1 MKQLGGILVGLK
13 EKGMITGITVANHN
27 RITPSQIPETTLRV
41 RALQVLFIIFAV
53 YGTLYSFVTGLSLP
67 VNHRY
72 LLPVIVVSSIYFYM
86 MLQVTSILKYTL
98 PVTGFFCLAVGSEV
112 YHELLNGFFKVEN
125 IYIEYFNKYYDTM
138 IIPYIVDDKKPVVIV
153 TIFLILICVL
163 LTFLITVIFSNSNL
177 TKFYYM
183 ITLPIFVLPFTVG
196 KMPHALPFISFIGS
210 CFFVWGIGTIP
221 GRYSKKFFIKPK
233 KRKRNMYLEKQYKY
247 LIGFRTGAV
256 LTGIFLFLMGVSYL
270 ILPKKTYESNNRVE
284 KVKEAIQNGMYS
296 FSLND
301 ALQEVEY
308 TANYTLSFF
317 DRDGKFSFGGLS
329 GGDLKDGGKVKFDKR
344 PVLSV
349 KLPSTDKPVYLKGFV
364 GTTYS
369 SERWGGLG
377 GELIKEENH
386 TKEMIEI
393 FRRREGF
400 FGNQSAYLYAILDK
414 FTDSFYQDIDF
425 YKGNMVVTNIRT
437 NKAYAYAPYHTLFPL
452 DGSMDTDDYLYV
464 SPNIEKEEYDF
475 TYYEPMNDWEE
486 LLQLAGL
493 PRSLVGNLMGEEYQ
507 ELVSLKY
514 QEYLYLE
521 SIYDI
526 YTRLPEK
533 GLEQLK
539 NDSMIHPYKE
549 ASLPEKILFVQ
560 DYLKSN
566 TSYSLKPGKLPE
578 GKDYVEYFLYDN
590 KIGYCAHYASAA
602 TLMLRAM
609 GVPARYAEGYLI
621 SPGEIKK
628 GKDIGEMIVTS
639 RGNEEHKVTR
649 KEVSV
654 LDSSAHA
661 WVEVYISGFGWIPI
675 ECTPGYQ
682 GNAGYTETT
691 EVPFA
696 TPTPSP
702 TPLKEEE
709 KDDKKKEEEEN
720 PVAPEEGG
728 TKNKKKPKGGKDSN
742 EINNADSSSKKGSP
756 EGDKGE
762 EVLDDSYYLRKIGSI
777 LRRVLILIGSI
788 ILIIYIRWIFLKY
801 RIYRVFRLNNKRKK
815 ALAFYKE
822 YIRML
827 SFQGISLEDITSY
840 EETAK
845 WVERKS
851 NLFQGNFKRALD
863 ICLKAKFGRARP
875 EEREL
880 AFMEQV
886 YKKGIEEL
894 YKEKG
899 KVYRW
904 YLKYIKVFL

>member
-1 MKQLGGILVGLK
+1 MEQLGGILVGLK
-13 EKGMITGITVANHN
+13 EKGINTGITIANHN

-41 RALQVLFIIFAV
+41 RVLQVLFIMFGV

-72 LLPVIVVSSIYFYM
+72 LLSVIVVLSICFYTI
-86 MLQVTSILKYTL
+86 LQATSILKYTL
-98 PVTGFFCLAVGSEV
+98 PVTGLFCLVVGREV

-125 IYIEYFNKYYDTM
+125 IYIQYFNEYYDTTVL
-138 IIPYIVDDKKPVVIV
+138 PYVVDDKRPVVIV

-163 LTFLITVIFSNSNL
+163 LTFLISVIFSKSNL
-177 TKFYYM
+177 TKLYYM
-183 ITLPIFVLPFTVG
+183 ITLPIFILPFTVG
-196 KMPHALPFISFIGS
+196 QMPHALPFISFIGS

-221 GRYSKKFFIKPK
+221 GGYSKKSFVKPK
-233 KRKRNMYLEKQYKY
+233 KRKRNMYLEKQFKY

-256 LTGIFLFLMGVSYL
+256 LTGIFLFLMGISYF
-270 ILPKKTYESNNRVE
+270 ILPKQTYDNSNQVE
-284 KVKEAIQNGMYS
+284 KVKKTIQDGMSS
-296 FSLND
+296 FSIND
-301 ALQEVEY
+301 ALKEVEY

-317 DRDGKFSFGGLS
+317 DRGGRFSFGGLS
-329 GGDLKDGGKVKFDKR
+329 GGDLTDGGTVRFDKR

-369 SERWGGLG
+369 SESWGGLDG
-377 GELIKEENH
+377 DSIKEENQV
-386 TKEMIEI
+386 KEM
-393 FRRREGF
+393 REMFKRKEAF

-414 FTDSFYQDIDF
+414 FPETLYQEIDF

-452 DGSMDTDDYLYV
+452 DGSMDTEDYLYV
-464 SPNIEKEEYDF
+464 SPTIEKEEYDF

-486 LLQLAGL
+486 LLQLEGL
-493 PRSLVGNLMGEEYQ
+493 PRSLVGNLMGEEYL
-507 ELVSLKY
+507 ELISLKY
-514 QEYLYLE
+514 QEHLYLE
-521 SIYDI
+521 SIYDV

-539 NDSMIHPYKE
+539 NDFMIDSYE
-549 ASLPEKILFVQ
+549 LPSIPERILFVQ
-560 DYLKSN
+560 EYLKSN

-578 GKDYVEYFLYDN
+578 GKDYVEYFLYEN

-621 SPGEIKK
+621 TPEDIRK
-628 GKDIGEMIVTS
+628 GKDIGEMTVTS
-639 RGNEEHKVTR
+639 RGSKEHKASG

-661 WVEVYISGFGWIPI
+661 WVEVYIAGFGWVPI

-682 GNAGYTETT
+682 GNDEDTVTSEAAST
-691 EVPFA
+691 

-709 KDDKKKEEEEN
+709 KEDEKKEEEEN
-720 PVAPEEGG
+720 PVAPEDGD
-728 TKNKKKPKGGKDSN
+728 TKDKKKPKGGKDNN
-742 EINNADSSSKKGSP
+742 EINSSNPSKKGNL
-756 EGDKGE
+756 EGDQGE

-788 ILIIYIRWIFLKY
+788 LLIIYIRWMFLKY
-801 RIYRVFRLNNKRKK
+801 RIHRVFRLNNKRQK

-827 SFQGISLEDITSY
+827 SFEGISLEDITSY
-840 EETAK
+840 EETAQ

-851 NLFQGNFKRALD
+851 DLFQGDFKKILD
-863 ICLKAKFGRARP
+863 ICLKAKFGRSRP
-875 EEREL
+875 EEGEL

-899 KVYRW
+899 KAYRW